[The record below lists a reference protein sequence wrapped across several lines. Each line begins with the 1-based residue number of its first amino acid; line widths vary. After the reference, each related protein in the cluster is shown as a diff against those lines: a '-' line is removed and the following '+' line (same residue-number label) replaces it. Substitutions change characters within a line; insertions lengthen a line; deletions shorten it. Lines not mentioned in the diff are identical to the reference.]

1 MNESIGTKL
10 KILRRGRKLTQ
21 EQLAERLGVNRATIS
36 NYEISRRSPSL
47 KELKRFAEFYGVG
60 LDYFG
65 VATKDE
71 VFDLLS
77 RAKEAIKNIEKSIE
91 QKEKQMKNAKIAFEK
106 GIDSIEEYI
115 DRKTELVAELEELKE
130 KKRKAE
136 EANEE
141 NDTET
146 IKKSVPILKNVFD
159 SYYELSTGERNTI
172 LRTIIESIEYTRI
185 DGGEISLDI
194 CWLI

>member
-21 EQLAERLGVNRATIS
+21 EQLAKRLGVNRATIS

-77 RAKEAIKNIEKSIE
+77 RAKEVFASEDISKE
-91 QKEKQMKNAKIAFEK
+91 QKEELYKEIMKL
-106 GIDSIEEYI
+106 Y
-115 DRKTELVAELEELKE
+115 
-130 KKRKAE
+130 
-136 EANEE
+136 
-141 NDTET
+141 
-146 IKKSVPILKNVFD
+146 
-159 SYYELSTGERNTI
+159 LSM
-172 LRTIIESIEYTRI
+172 
-185 DGGEISLDI
+185 
-194 CWLI
+194 

>member
-77 RAKEAIKNIEKSIE
+77 RAKEVFASDEIS
-91 QKEKQMKNAKIAFEK
+91 
-106 GIDSIEEYI
+106 
-115 DRKTELVAELEELKE
+115 KE
-130 KKRKAE
+130 KKGRFIQRDY
-136 EANEE
+136 EALSPNK
-141 NDTET
+141 
-146 IKKSVPILKNVFD
+146 IRVPKH
-159 SYYELSTGERNTI
+159 SYKMLFR
-172 LRTIIESIEYTRI
+172 LH
-185 DGGEISLDI
+185 D
-194 CWLI
+194 LIR